1 MNNIN
6 DNNFIELLKTQ
17 SNTSQEDDSQLIA
30 ALYKEMRRFAN
41 HLMKSENQNHTFQA
55 TELVNEAYL
64 KMAGS
69 HNLDW
74 QDKKHFFSAAVVAM
88 RRVLVDYARKKSR
101 HKRIPKSQVISIDE
115 LTQSIQSFNEND
127 IIQLDEILSELSL
140 LDSVQAKIV
149 ELKFFGGFNEEEVA
163 DMLELSKSTV
173 QREWR
178 MARMWLLNKM
188 TQ

>member
-30 ALYKEMRRFAN
+30 AFYKEMRRFAN

-88 RRVLVDYARKKSR
+88 RRVLVDYARKKS
-101 HKRIPKSQVISIDE
+101 
-115 LTQSIQSFNEND
+115 
-127 IIQLDEILSELSL
+127 
-140 LDSVQAKIV
+140 
-149 ELKFFGGFNEEEVA
+149 
-163 DMLELSKSTV
+163 
-173 QREWR
+173 
-178 MARMWLLNKM
+178 
-188 TQ
+188 